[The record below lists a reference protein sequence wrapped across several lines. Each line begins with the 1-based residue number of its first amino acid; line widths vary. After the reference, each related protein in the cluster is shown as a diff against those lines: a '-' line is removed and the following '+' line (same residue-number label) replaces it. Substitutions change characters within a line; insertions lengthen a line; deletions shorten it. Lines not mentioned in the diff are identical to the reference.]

1 MTTTIRRPT
10 SLPSHDPNLL
20 ELREPATGRL
30 LGTVQITPPEAITQV
45 AAEVAVEQAKWARR
59 PLDERAQVVREAA
72 QIMLRRAEELAVA
85 VTNETGKPLMEA
97 TFIDVGAGAM
107 VLDWMGRH
115 GPRYLR
121 PERLPTPQL
130 ILKHKRQT
138 IVYRPLGVV
147 GIITA
152 WNYPLLIP
160 AGPLGAALVAGNGVV
175 LKPSEHTPLAG
186 DLFAAIFEEA
196 GLPPGVL
203 RVVHGAGPTGAA
215 LCSSPAIAKV
225 SFTGGVANGL
235 EVMRLA
241 AEHGKAVV
249 LELGGKDPAIVCHDA
264 DLDRAVAGT
273 LWAGTAGTG
282 QTCAAIERV
291 YVDRRVYEEYVRRL
305 VRAARDVRPGDPL
318 DPGTQIGSFIHDG
331 QFERVQRQID
341 EAVAEGAHIE
351 CGGPIDVDGLS
362 GRFMTPVVLTGVD
375 HSMTVM
381 REETFGPVIPVMPFD
396 TEAEAVRLANDSTY
410 GLGASVWSRDPSHAR
425 TIARQLTAGMIWI
438 NDHGASAAAAQAP
451 WAGIRQSG
459 QGIVHSKFGLYEMV
473 EKRLVSEDR
482 GWLPVPWWY
491 PYDDVGR
498 RGLTA
503 LLQTVYAPGLTGKAR
518 AGWQHRAELVGLGR
532 KLVKARK
539 RRGS

>member
-1 MTTTIRRPT
+1 MTTTIQGPT
-10 SLPSHDPNLL
+10 SASTHDFARL
-20 ELREPATGRL
+20 ESREPATGRL
-30 LGTVQITPPEAITQV
+30 LGSVSVTSPEAVSEV
-45 AAEVAVEQAKWARR
+45 AAEVAVQQAKWARR
-59 PLDERAQVVREAA
+59 PINDRARVVREAA
-72 QIMLRRAEELAVA
+72 QIMLRRSEELAVA
-85 VTNETGKPLMEA
+85 VARETGKPLMEA
-97 TFIDVGAGAM
+97 SFIDVGAGAM
-107 VLDWMGRH
+107 VLDWMGLH
-115 GPRYLR
+115 GPRHLR

-175 LKPSEHTPLAG
+175 MKPSEHTPLAG
-186 DLFAAIFEEA
+186 DLMAEVFEEA
-196 GLPPGVL
+196 GLPQGVL

-215 LCSSPAIAKV
+215 LCSSPQIAKV

-241 AEHGKAVV
+241 ADHGKAVV

-282 QTCAAIERV
+282 QTCAAVERV
-291 YVDRRVYEEYVRRL
+291 YVDRRVYEDYVRRL
-305 VRAARDVRPGDPL
+305 VSAAREVQPGDPL
-318 DPGTQIGSFIHDG
+318 DSRTQIGSFINDDQYG
-331 QFERVQRQID
+331 RVQRQID
-341 EAVAEGAHIE
+341 EAVAGGAHIE
-351 CGGPIDVDGLS
+351 CGGPTEVNGLS

-375 HSMTVM
+375 HSMAVM

-425 TIARQLTAGMIWI
+425 KIARQLVAGMIWI

-451 WAGIRQSG
+451 GAGIRQSG
-459 QGIVHSKFGLYEMV
+459 RGIVHSKFGLYEMV

-503 LLQTVYAPGLTGKAR
+503 LLQTAYAPGLTSKAR
-518 AGWQHRAELVGLGR
+518 AGWLHRAELFGLGR
-532 KLVKARK
+532 RLLRSRK
-539 RRGS
+539 PRSG